1 MVLSVK
7 NIQKLKLVKETRI
20 VLYKMLFINKLWIG
34 LKEEAV
40 KGPYFI
46 ILRSLL
52 QNWINSGLIKPKGLE
67 FRD

>member
-1 MVLSVK
+1 
-7 NIQKLKLVKETRI
+7 
-20 VLYKMLFINKLWIG
+20 MLFINKLWIG
-34 LKEEAV
+34 LKEETV

-52 QNWINSGLIKPKGLE
+52 QNLINSGLIKPKGLE